1 MLELN
6 VRLIESLAEVTV
18 LFAASLTQTVIVEFD
33 EPFAGIGF
41 GEAVALRWVGAP
53 APLNEMVV
61 DAGVSEPDVAVAVH
75 DSAIASAMWKVT
87 VVPVDGVLA
96 VAGFPEPPAGVVLV
110 TVAPQWFVV
119 LGT

>member
-41 GEAVALRWVGAP
+41 GEAVALRWVGVP
-53 APLNEMVV
+53 DPLNEMVA
-61 DAGVSEPDVAVAVH
+61 DAGVREPDVAVAVH